1 MFNYQAWTLKKLVLL
16 CWHNL
21 LTLIEKISRTFH
33 MNNRKYNLKLKWSYE
48 SWPDITH
55 FLQQDSTNYS
65 EQLYKT
71 NFITALRLEG

>member
-1 MFNYQAWTLKKLVLL
+1 
-16 CWHNL
+16 
-21 LTLIEKISRTFH
+21 